1 MTLSLKPEVAARL
14 KQLFTHPNEH
24 QNAPPG
30 DRLKRLYEYYKS
42 CRRCPLG
49 TQGRSQVVFGEGCP
63 TAPAIF
69 IGEAPGREEDT
80 LGRPFVGRSGRLLT
94 GMMDGLGL
102 TRDKIYIANTA
113 RCRPPENRQP
123 LPQESSTCISLL
135 LLREIS
141 AIKPR
146 IICTL
151 GATATN
157 AFLDYSKSLSSI
169 RGQIIQT
176 EYFAIMPTYHP
187 AYLLR
192 NPPAK
197 DTVIADFVRLIAF
210 LDAK

>member
-1 MTLSLKPEVAARL
+1 MLLPLKSEVAERL
-14 KQLFTHPNEH
+14 KQLFSQQHEY
-24 QNAPPG
+24 QDAPPQE
-30 DRLKRLYEYYKS
+30 RLQRLYEYYKN
-42 CRRCPLG
+42 CQRCPLG
-49 TQGRSQVVFGEGCP
+49 FQGRTQVVFGEGCP
-63 TAPAIF
+63 TATAMF
-69 IGEAPGREEDT
+69 VGEAPGREEDL

-94 GMMDGLGL
+94 SMMDALGL
-102 TRDKIYIANTA
+102 TRDKVYIANTA

-123 LPQESSTCISLL
+123 LPNESGTCISHL

-141 AIKPR
+141 IIRPR

-157 AFLDYSKSLSSI
+157 AFLAHTGSLSSL
-169 RGQIIQT
+169 RGKIIQT

-197 DTVIADFVRLIAF
+197 DTVNADFMRLIAF
-210 LDAK
+210 LEAK